1 MFSYRHAFHAGNHAD
16 VLKHVVLIQVLL
28 YTCQK
33 ETPFFY
39 IDTHAG
45 GGIYS
50 LRGHEAK
57 KRAEFQSGIGKLWK
71 EKAAPKPVEDYLR
84 LIRSMNPDGA
94 LNVYPGSPCIADII
108 LRHHDKLRL
117 FELHPSEI
125 QILERNILQLAE
137 KNRLKD
143 IHCRFVEKER
153 LLKKKTDFRH

>member
-57 KRAEFQSGIGKLWK
+57 KHAEFQSGIGKLWK

-84 LIRSMNPDGA
+84 LIRSMNTEGA

-108 LRHHDKLRL
+108 LRNHDKLRL

-125 QILERNILQLAE
+125 QILERNILQLA
-137 KNRLKD
+137 R
-143 IHCRFVEKER
+143 
-153 LLKKKTDFRH
+153 KKQAE